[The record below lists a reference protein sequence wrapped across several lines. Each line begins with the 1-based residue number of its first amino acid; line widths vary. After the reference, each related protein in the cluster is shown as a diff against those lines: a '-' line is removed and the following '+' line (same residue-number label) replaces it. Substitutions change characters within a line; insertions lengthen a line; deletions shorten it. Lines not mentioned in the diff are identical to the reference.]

1 MEQQFRSKVFYSS
14 IVYEISSLI
23 KEDVIFT
30 NEEGIIVA
38 STDPSRIDQFHEGAL
53 IAVQQRKL
61 MHMTEELTRKLKG
74 VRKGVV
80 IPIIFDE
87 GKPIGVI
94 GITGEPEKVAPYA
107 MLVQKVTRLLV
118 QDFLI
123 QMNQERKIRELEFF
137 IYDWLNSKEIDHSII
152 ERGSFFR
159 IQIKNYEQVI
169 IMRLLNSFE
178 NLTVNEL
185 NLLKKL
191 WGDENDTLF
200 IRWGQNKILILTKGY
215 IKELLRNKL
224 ETFIKKV
231 ESNLKVEVLI
241 GVGQPTS
248 YDRLYKSL
256 QQAEKASSGKSN
268 QSKIVF
274 EDELR
279 FDLLMN
285 ELKIETKQLF
295 VNRTIAPIINNE
307 VLFETL
313 KVWFENNMSLQKTSE
328 QLFIHKNTLQYRLR
342 KIEELTNLKV
352 NRLHDLVLLYVGYRF
367 FVE

>member
-23 KEDVIFT
+23 NEDVIFT

-38 STDPSRIDQFHEGAL
+38 STDPSRINQFHEGAL
-53 IAVQQRKL
+53 LAVQQRKL
-61 MHMTEELTRKLKG
+61 MHMTEELSRKLKG

-80 IPIIFDE
+80 IPIIFDDS
-87 GKPIGVI
+87 KPIGVI
-94 GITGEPEKVAPYA
+94 GITGEPEDVAPYA

-123 QMNQERKIRELEFF
+123 QMNQERQIRELEFF
-137 IYDWLNSKEIDHSII
+137 IYDWLYSKEINESII
-152 ERGSFFR
+152 ERGKFFR

-169 IMRLLNSFE
+169 IMKLLNSYE
-178 NLTVNEL
+178 NLSVNEL
-185 NLLKKL
+185 HLLKKL
-191 WGDENDTLF
+191 WGDENGALF
-200 IRWGQNKILILTKGY
+200 IRWGQNKILIITKRY

-224 ETFIKKV
+224 VSFIQKV
-231 ESNLKVEVLI
+231 ESNLNVKVLM

-248 YDRLYKSL
+248 YDRLYTSL
-256 QQAEKASSGKSN
+256 QQAEKASSVKSN
-268 QSKIVF
+268 KSKILF

-285 ELKIETKQLF
+285 DVKNETKELF
-295 VNRTIAPIINNE
+295 VKRTIAPIINDE

-313 KVWFENNMSLQKTSE
+313 KIWIENNMSNQKASE
-328 QLFIHKNTLQYRLR
+328 QLYIHKNTLQYRLK
-342 KIEELTNLKV
+342 KIEELTELKL
-352 NRLHDLVLLYVGYRF
+352 NQLHDLVLLYVGYRF
-367 FVE
+367 IVD